1 MRLGSLALSLLLLG
15 ASARAAET
23 EFLSTVSPADKVAS
37 GISHLTAGQQ
47 AALDRFANR
56 DITLA
61 REGDVTG
68 FSGSFSERRTDQER
82 KEAGIDTLARRELD
96 NLDALV
102 ATAIADH
109 PIRFQATAPT
119 AAHAT
124 PPPSIVLTPPKL
136 EVHGDLTLMAGAGS
150 GGRSFYGTAMDVVM
164 TDPSGKFTLAVGY
177 SVIRSKGYP
186 PCLFDPAVGYPALLP

>member
-1 MRLGSLALSLLLLG
+1 M
-15 ASARAAET
+15 
-23 EFLSTVSPADKVAS
+23 SPADRASS

-47 AALDRFANR
+47 AALARYANR

-68 FSGSFSERRTDQER
+68 FSGSFSERRSDQER
-82 KEAGIDTLARRELD
+82 KEAGIDTLTRKERD

-109 PIRFQATAPT
+109 PLRFQAAAAP
-119 AAHAT
+119 AAPAT
-124 PPPSIVLTPPKL
+124 PSPSIILTPPKM

-150 GGRSFYGTAMDVVM
+150 GGRSFYGTAMDVAM

-186 PCLFDPAVGYPALLP
+186 PCLFDPAAGYPPLLP